1 MRVGVGQKSR
11 DQAES
16 PPRWR
21 LREVLLVERGGEQA
35 ERKEG
40 GRLKGG
46 GRAGER
52 DWVGGMGGVLGR
64 GRKSLSSSVK

>member
-1 MRVGVGQKSR
+1 MGQKGR
-11 DQAES
+11 DQAERKGRS
-16 PPRWR
+16 

-35 ERKEG
+35 KRKEG